1 MFRGLSGGASGSPL
15 RTCLDTPG
23 PRPYHG
29 APDAERVRPH
39 DQQQLV
45 VMPPLLALVFVFALS
60 FTDPAQAQVAI
71 TILHTSEHHGTIQPI
86 EHGPFAGLGGVERR
100 ATLIKQIRQEV
111 EHLLVVDS
119 GDLLMGTAMSSVY
132 RGTVDIAAMNLMG
145 YDAVA
150 VGNHDFDYGTRHLKG
165 LRKEATFPFLCT
177 NVRPQEPDICQRHA
191 VKHLRH
197 VRVGLIGLIGKKN
210 YPDTF
215 NRAVVREVEFVDPIV
230 AAKQAV
236 EELREHVEI
245 LVAITHQDTEED
257 LALAKA
263 VPGLDVIIGGH
274 TEGFDGLVPPGQ
286 RKPVE
291 GRVELTGVGP
301 VFLKTQRQGRTLGR
315 LDLLYHQKTI
325 MVAEAHNLP
334 VSADASSDPDM
345 AKLVRD
351 YARRLDEQTNQVI
364 GEAAHAFEG
373 ENRDIRT
380 RETNLGNLLADLARQ
395 HAGTEIGLVNSGMIR
410 SSLPAGPVTLKRVLE
425 VLPFDSSL
433 ISFTV
438 TGAILKEALEN
449 SVSRLPQASG
459 RFLQVSGLAV
469 VFDPTAPSGS
479 RVNSVHVNG
488 TPLNPARRYSVA
500 ADTFIA
506 EGGDGYT
513 MFLQATDRRDHQ
525 IPLRDVLLSALKAGP
540 LAAKVEAR
548 IATRAS
554 LSPNH

>member
-1 MFRGLSGGASGSPL
+1 MGRLMHRFIA
-15 RTCLDTPG
+15 
-23 PRPYHG
+23 
-29 APDAERVRPH
+29 
-39 DQQQLV
+39 
-45 VMPPLLALVFVFALS
+45 LAFFSALAVA
-60 FTDPAQAQVAI
+60 DPAHAQVAV

-86 EHGPFAGLGGVERR
+86 EHGPFAGLGGAERR
-100 ATLIKQIRQEV
+100 AALIKQIRQEV

-119 GDLLMGTAMSSVY
+119 GDLLMGTAMSSVF
-132 RGTVDIAAMNLMG
+132 RGGADIAVMNLMG

-150 VGNHDFDYGTRHLKG
+150 VGNHDFDFGTRHLKR
-165 LRKEATFPFLCT
+165 LRQEATFPFLCT
-177 NVRPQEPDICQRHA
+177 NVRPQDPGVCQRHA
-191 VKHLRH
+191 IKHLGH

-215 NRAVVREVEFVDPIV
+215 NRAVVREVKFVDPIE

-236 EELREHVEI
+236 EELRERVEI

-286 RKPVE
+286 TNPVQ

-301 VFLKTQRQGRTLGR
+301 VFVKTHRQGRTLGR
-315 LDLLYHQKTI
+315 LDLLYHEKTI
-325 MVAEAHNLP
+325 MVAEGRNLP
-334 VSADASSDPDM
+334 VSAAVSSDPDM

-351 YARRLDEQTNQVI
+351 YARRLDGQTNQVI
-364 GEAAHAFEG
+364 GQAVHAFDG

-410 SSLPAGPVTLKRVLE
+410 SSIAAGPVTVKRVTE

-433 ISFTV
+433 TSFTV
-438 TGAILKEALEN
+438 TGATLQAALEN
-449 SVSRLPQASG
+449 SVSLLPQALG
-459 RFLQVSGLAV
+459 RFLQVSGVAV

-479 RVNSVHVNG
+479 RITSVQVNG
-488 TPLNPARRYSVA
+488 APLNPARRYSVA

-506 EGGDGYT
+506 EAGDGYT
-513 MFLQATDRRDHQ
+513 MFRQATDRRDHQ
-525 IPLRDVLLSALKAGP
+525 IPLRDVLVAALKAGP

-548 IATRAS
+548 ITTRAAV
-554 LSPNH
+554 SPSK

>member
-1 MFRGLSGGASGSPL
+1 MHRFIALAFVSVLAV
-15 RTCLDTPG
+15 
-23 PRPYHG
+23 
-29 APDAERVRPH
+29 AEETH
-39 DQQQLV
+39 
-45 VMPPLLALVFVFALS
+45 
-60 FTDPAQAQVAI
+60 AQVAV
-71 TILHTSEHHGTIQPI
+71 TILHTSEHHGAIQPI
-86 EHGPFAGLGGVERR
+86 EHGSFAGLGGVERR
-100 ATLIKQIRQEV
+100 AALIKQVRQEV

-119 GDLLMGTAMSSVY
+119 GDLLMGTAMSSVF
-132 RGTVDIAAMNLMG
+132 RGEVDIAAMNLMG

-150 VGNHDFDYGTRHLKG
+150 VGNHDFDFGTRHLKR
-165 LRKEATFPFLCT
+165 LRQEATFPFLCT
-177 NVRPQEPDICQRHA
+177 NVRPQDPDVCQRH
-191 VKHLRH
+191 VIKHLGP

-215 NRAVVREVEFVDPIV
+215 NRAVVREVEFVDPIE

-236 EELREHVEI
+236 GELRERVEI

-263 VPGLDVIIGGH
+263 VPGLDVLIGGH

-286 RKPVE
+286 TNPVQ

-301 VFLKTQRQGRTLGR
+301 VFVKTHRQGRTLGR
-315 LDLLYHQKTI
+315 LDLLFHEKTI
-325 MVAEAHNLP
+325 MVAEPRNLP
-334 VSADASSDPDM
+334 VSAAVPSDPDM

-351 YARRLDEQTNQVI
+351 YAPRLDEQTNQVI
-364 GEAAHAFEG
+364 GEAAHAFDG

-410 SSLPAGPVTLKRVLE
+410 SGIPAGPVTVKRLMG

-433 ISFTV
+433 TSFTV
-438 TGAILKEALEN
+438 TGATLQAALEN

-459 RFLQVSGLAV
+459 RFLQVSGVAV

-479 RVNSVHVNG
+479 RITSVQVNG
-488 TPLNPARRYSVA
+488 APLNPARRYSVA

-513 MFLQATDRRDHQ
+513 MFRQATDRRDHQ
-525 IPLRDVLLSALKAGP
+525 TPLRDVLVAALKAGP

-548 IATRAS
+548 ITARAAAS
-554 LSPNH
+554 RGN

>member
-1 MFRGLSGGASGSPL
+1 MHRFIALAFFSAL
-15 RTCLDTPG
+15 
-23 PRPYHG
+23 
-29 APDAERVRPH
+29 AVAEQAH
-39 DQQQLV
+39 
-45 VMPPLLALVFVFALS
+45 
-60 FTDPAQAQVAI
+60 AQVAI

-100 ATLIKQIRQEV
+100 AALIKQIRQEV

-132 RGTVDIAAMNLMG
+132 RGEVDIAAMNLMS

-150 VGNHDFDYGTRHLKG
+150 VGNHDFDFGTRHLKN

-177 NVRPQEPDICQRHA
+177 NVRPQDPDVCQRHA
-191 VKHLRH
+191 IKHLGH

-236 EELREHVEI
+236 GELRERVEI

-286 RKPVE
+286 TNPVE

-301 VFLKTQRQGRTLGR
+301 VFVKTHRQGRTLGR
-315 LDLLYHQKTI
+315 LDLLYHEKTI

-334 VSADASSDPDM
+334 VSAAVSSDPDI

-364 GEAAHAFEG
+364 GKAAHAFEG

-380 RETNLGNLLADLARQ
+380 N
-395 HAGTEIGLVNSGMIR
+395 M
-410 SSLPAGPVTLKRVLE
+410 PAGPVTLKRVME

-433 ISFTV
+433 TSFTV
-438 TGAILKEALEN
+438 TGAALKAALEN
-449 SVSRLPQASG
+449 SVSRLPEASG
-459 RFLQVSGLAV
+459 RFLQVSGLTV
-469 VFDPTAPSGS
+469 VFDPTAPSGT
-479 RVNSVHVNG
+479 RITSVQVNG
-488 TPLNPARRYSVA
+488 APLNPARRYKVA
-500 ADTFIA
+500 ADNFIA

-513 MFLQATDRRDHQ
+513 MFLQVTDRRDYQ
-525 IPLRDVLLSALKAGP
+525 IPLRDVLLSALKAGL

-548 IATRAS
+548 ITPRVFV
-554 LSPNH
+554 SPGH

>member
-1 MFRGLSGGASGSPL
+1 MIA
-15 RTCLDTPG
+15 T
-23 PRPYHG
+23 
-29 APDAERVRPH
+29 DAERFRLHEQHQPF
-39 DQQQLV
+39 
-45 VMPPLLALVFVFALS
+45 VMHPFIALAFAFALCVA
-60 FTDPAQAQVAI
+60 DPAYAQVAV

-100 ATLIKQIRQEV
+100 ATLIKQVRQEV

-132 RGTVDIAAMNLMG
+132 RGEADIAVMNLMS
-145 YDAVA
+145 YDTVA
-150 VGNHDFDYGTRHLKG
+150 LGNHDFDFGTRHLKRLG
-165 LRKEATFPFLCT
+165 KEATFPFLCT
-177 NVRPQEPDICQRHA
+177 NVRRQDPDVCQRHA
-191 VKHLRH
+191 IKHLVH
-197 VRVGLIGLIGKKN
+197 VRVGLIGLIGKRS

-236 EELREHVEI
+236 EELRERVEI
-245 LVAITHQDTEED
+245 LVAVTHQDTDED

-274 TEGFDGLVPPGQ
+274 TEGFDGLVPPGET
-286 RKPVE
+286 KPVQ

-301 VFLKTQRQGRTLGR
+301 VFVKTHRQGRTLGR
-315 LDLLYHQKTI
+315 LDLLYHEKTI

-334 VSADASSDPDM
+334 VSGAVASDPDM
-345 AKLVRD
+345 AKRVRD
-351 YARRLDEQTNQVI
+351 YARRLEEQTNQVM

-373 ENRDIRT
+373 ETRDIRT
-380 RETNLGNLLADLARQ
+380 RETNLGNLLADLARH

-410 SSLPAGPVTLKRVLE
+410 SGIPAGPVSVKRVME

-433 ISFTV
+433 TSFTV
-438 TGAILKEALEN
+438 TGATLQAALEN

-479 RVNSVHVNG
+479 KISSVQVNG
-488 TPLNPARRYSVA
+488 APLNPARRYSIA
-500 ADTFIA
+500 ADTFMA

-548 IATRAS
+548 ITPRAPVLRS
-554 LSPNH
+554 K

>member
-1 MFRGLSGGASGSPL
+1 MTARGLAS
-15 RTCLDTPG
+15 TIMAT
-23 PRPYHG
+23 
-29 APDAERVRPH
+29 DAERLRPH
-39 DQQQLV
+39 EQHRPF
-45 VMPPLLALVFVFALS
+45 VMHPFSALAFFFALS
-60 FTDPAQAQVAI
+60 IADLTYAQVAV

-86 EHGPFAGLGGVERR
+86 EHGPFAGFGGVERR
-100 ATLIKQIRQEV
+100 AALIKQIRQEV

-132 RGTVDIAAMNLMG
+132 RGEVDIAVMNLMS
-145 YDAVA
+145 YDAIA
-150 VGNHDFDYGTRHLKG
+150 VGNHDFDFGTRHLKN
-165 LRKEATFPFLCT
+165 LRKEASFPFLCT
-177 NVRPQEPDICQRHA
+177 NVRPQDPDVCQRHA
-191 VKHLRH
+191 IKHLGH

-210 YPDTF
+210 YPDAF

-236 EELREHVEI
+236 GELRERVEI

-257 LALAKA
+257 FALAKA

-286 RKPVE
+286 TNPVE
-291 GRVELTGVGP
+291 RRVELTGVGP
-301 VFLKTQRQGRTLGR
+301 VFVKTHRQGRTLGR
-315 LDLLYHQKTI
+315 LDLLYHEKTI
-325 MVAEAHNLP
+325 MVAEARNLP
-334 VSADASSDPDM
+334 VSAAVSSDPDI

-351 YARRLDEQTNQVI
+351 YARRLDEQTNQVR

-395 HAGTEIGLVNSGMIR
+395 HTGTEIGLVNSGMIR
-410 SSLPAGPVTLKRVLE
+410 SSIPAGPVTLKRVME

-433 ISFTV
+433 TSFTV
-438 TGAILKEALEN
+438 TGATLKAALEN

-469 VFDPTAPSGS
+469 VFDPTAPSGT
-479 RVNSVHVNG
+479 RITSVQVNG
-488 TPLNPARRYSVA
+488 APLNPARRYSVA
-500 ADTFIA
+500 ADNFIA

-513 MFLQATDRRDHQ
+513 MFLQVADRRDHQ

-548 IATRAS
+548 ITPRAS
-554 LSPNH
+554 VSSGH

>member
-1 MFRGLSGGASGSPL
+1 MHPFIA
-15 RTCLDTPG
+15 
-23 PRPYHG
+23 
-29 APDAERVRPH
+29 
-39 DQQQLV
+39 
-45 VMPPLLALVFVFALS
+45 LAFFFALYA
-60 FTDPAQAQVAI
+60 TDTAHAQVAV
-71 TILHTSEHHGTIQPI
+71 TILHTSEHHGTVQPI

-100 ATLIKQIRQEV
+100 AALIKQIRQEV

-132 RGTVDIAAMNLMG
+132 RGEVDIAVMNLIG
-145 YDAVA
+145 YGAVA
-150 VGNHDFDYGTRHLKG
+150 VGNHDFDFGTRHLKS
-165 LRKEATFPFLCT
+165 LRQEATFPFLCT
-177 NVRPQEPDICQRHA
+177 NVRPQDPDVCQQHA
-191 VKHLRH
+191 IKHLGH

-215 NRAVVREVEFVDPIV
+215 ARAVVREVDFVDPIV

-236 EELREHVEI
+236 GELRERVEI

-286 RKPVE
+286 TKPVD
-291 GRVELTGVGP
+291 GRVELVGVGP
-301 VFLKTQRQGRTLGR
+301 VFVKTHRQGRTLGR
-315 LDLLYHQKTI
+315 LDLLYHEKTI

-334 VSADASSDPDM
+334 VSAAVSSDPDM

-364 GEAAHAFEG
+364 GEAAHALEG
-373 ENRDIRT
+373 ESRDIRT

-410 SSLPAGPVTLKRVLE
+410 GSIPAGPVTLKQVME

-433 ISFTV
+433 ASFTV
-438 TGAILKEALEN
+438 TGATLKAALEN
-449 SVSRLPQASG
+449 SVSRLPQAAG

-469 VFDPTAPSGS
+469 VFDPAAPSGS
-479 RVNSVHVNG
+479 RINSVQVNG
-488 TPLNPARRYSVA
+488 APLNPARRYSVA
-500 ADTFIA
+500 ATNFIA

-513 MFLQATDRRDHQ
+513 LFLQATDRRDHQ
-525 IPLRDVLLSALKAGP
+525 IPFRDMLLSALKAGP
-540 LAAKVEAR
+540 LTAKVEAR
-548 IATRAS
+548 ITTR
-554 LSPNH
+554 

>member
-1 MFRGLSGGASGSPL
+1 MHRFIALAFFSAL
-15 RTCLDTPG
+15 
-23 PRPYHG
+23 
-29 APDAERVRPH
+29 AVAEQAH
-39 DQQQLV
+39 
-45 VMPPLLALVFVFALS
+45 
-60 FTDPAQAQVAI
+60 AQVAV
-71 TILHTSEHHGTIQPI
+71 TILHTSEHPGTIQPI
-86 EHGPFAGLGGVERR
+86 EHGPFAGLGGAERR
-100 ATLIKQIRQEV
+100 AALIKQIRQEV

-132 RGTVDIAAMNLMG
+132 RGDADIAVMNLMG

-150 VGNHDFDYGTRHLKG
+150 VGNHDFDFGTRHLKR
-165 LRKEATFPFLCT
+165 LRQEATFPFLCT
-177 NVRPQEPDICQRHA
+177 NVRPQDPDVCQRHA
-191 VKHLRH
+191 IKHLGP

-215 NRAVVREVEFVDPIV
+215 NRAVVREVEFVDPIE

-236 EELREHVEI
+236 GELRER
-245 LVAITHQDTEED
+245 VAITHQDTEED

-263 VPGLDVIIGGH
+263 VPGLDVLIGGH
-274 TEGFDGLVPPGQ
+274 TEGFDGLIPPG
-286 RKPVE
+286 RTNPVE

-301 VFLKTQRQGRTLGR
+301 VFVKTHRQGRTLGR
-315 LDLLYHQKTI
+315 LDLLYHEKTI

-334 VSADASSDPDM
+334 VSAAVSSDPDI
-345 AKLVRD
+345 AQLVRD

-364 GEAAHAFEG
+364 GKAAHAFEG

-395 HAGTEIGLVNSGMIR
+395 HTGAEIGLVNSGMIR
-410 SSLPAGPVTLKRVLE
+410 SSMPAGPVTLKRAME

-433 ISFTV
+433 TTFTV
-438 TGAILKEALEN
+438 TGATLKAALEN

-469 VFDPTAPSGS
+469 VFDPSAPSGS
-479 RVNSVHVNG
+479 RITSVQVNG
-488 TPLNPARRYSVA
+488 APLNPARRYSVA

-513 MFLQATDRRDHQ
+513 MFRQATDRRDHQ
-525 IPLRDVLLSALKAGP
+525 TPLRDVLVAALKAGP

-548 IATRAS
+548 ITTRAAA
-554 LSPNH
+554 SPSK

>member
-1 MFRGLSGGASGSPL
+1 MHRFIALAFFSAL
-15 RTCLDTPG
+15 
-23 PRPYHG
+23 
-29 APDAERVRPH
+29 AVAEQAH
-39 DQQQLV
+39 
-45 VMPPLLALVFVFALS
+45 
-60 FTDPAQAQVAI
+60 AQVAV

-86 EHGPFAGLGGVERR
+86 EHGPFAGLGGAERR
-100 ATLIKQIRQEV
+100 AALIKQIRQEV

-132 RGTVDIAAMNLMG
+132 RGGADIAVMNLMG

-150 VGNHDFDYGTRHLKG
+150 VGNHDFDFGTRHLKR
-165 LRKEATFPFLCT
+165 LRQEATFPFLCT
-177 NVRPQEPDICQRHA
+177 NVRPQDPDVCQRHA
-191 VKHLRH
+191 IKHLGP

-215 NRAVVREVEFVDPIV
+215 NRAVVREVEFVDPIE

-236 EELREHVEI
+236 GELRERVEI

-263 VPGLDVIIGGH
+263 VPGLDVLIGGH

-286 RKPVE
+286 TNPVQ

-301 VFLKTQRQGRTLGR
+301 VFVKTHRQGRTLGR
-315 LDLLYHQKTI
+315 LDLLYHEKTI
-325 MVAEAHNLP
+325 MVAEARNLP
-334 VSADASSDPDM
+334 VSAAVSSDPDM

-364 GEAAHAFEG
+364 GQAAHAFDG
-373 ENRDIRT
+373 ENREIRT

-410 SSLPAGPVTLKRVLE
+410 SSIPAGPVTVKQVTE

-433 ISFTV
+433 TSFTV
-438 TGAILKEALEN
+438 TGATLEAALEN

-459 RFLQVSGLAV
+459 RFLQVSGVAV

-479 RVNSVHVNG
+479 RITSVQVNG
-488 TPLNPARRYSVA
+488 APLNPARRYSVA

-513 MFLQATDRRDHQ
+513 MFRQATDRRDHQ
-525 IPLRDVLLSALKAGP
+525 IPLRDVLVAALKAGP

-548 IATRAS
+548 ITTRAAA
-554 LSPNH
+554 SPSK

>member
-1 MFRGLSGGASGSPL
+1 MTAQGLTSTIMA
-15 RTCLDTPG
+15 T
-23 PRPYHG
+23 
-29 APDAERVRPH
+29 DAERLRPH
-39 DQQQLV
+39 EQHLPF
-45 VMPPLLALVFVFALS
+45 VMHPFFALAFFFALS
-60 FTDPAQAQVAI
+60 VADPAYAQVAV

-100 ATLIKQIRQEV
+100 AALIKQIRQEV

-132 RGTVDIAAMNLMG
+132 RGEVDIAAMNLMS

-150 VGNHDFDYGTRHLKG
+150 VGNHDFDFGTRHLKN

-177 NVRPQEPDICQRHA
+177 NVRPQDPDVCQRHA
-191 VKHLRH
+191 IKHLGH

-236 EELREHVEI
+236 GELRERVEI

-286 RKPVE
+286 TNPVE

-301 VFLKTQRQGRTLGR
+301 VFVKTHRQGRTLGR
-315 LDLLYHQKTI
+315 LDLLYHEKTI

-334 VSADASSDPDM
+334 VSAAVSSDPDI
-345 AKLVRD
+345 AQLVRD

-364 GEAAHAFEG
+364 GKAAHAFEG

-395 HAGTEIGLVNSGMIR
+395 HTGAEIGLVNSGMIR
-410 SSLPAGPVTLKRVLE
+410 SSMPAGPVTLKRVME

-433 ISFTV
+433 TSFTV
-438 TGAILKEALEN
+438 TGAALKAALEN
-449 SVSRLPQASG
+449 SVSRLPEASG
-459 RFLQVSGLAV
+459 RFLQVSGLTV
-469 VFDPTAPSGS
+469 VFDPTAPSGT
-479 RVNSVHVNG
+479 RITSVQVNG
-488 TPLNPARRYSVA
+488 APLNPARRYKVA
-500 ADTFIA
+500 ADNFIA

-513 MFLQATDRRDHQ
+513 MFLQVTDRRDHQ

-548 IATRAS
+548 ITPRVFV
-554 LSPNH
+554 SPGH

>member
-1 MFRGLSGGASGSPL
+1 MHRFIA
-15 RTCLDTPG
+15 
-23 PRPYHG
+23 
-29 APDAERVRPH
+29 
-39 DQQQLV
+39 
-45 VMPPLLALVFVFALS
+45 LALFSAL
-60 FTDPAQAQVAI
+60 AVAEQAHAQVAV

-86 EHGPFAGLGGVERR
+86 EHGPSAGLGGVERR
-100 ATLIKQIRQEV
+100 AALIKQIRQEV

-132 RGTVDIAAMNLMG
+132 RGGADIAVMNLMG

-150 VGNHDFDYGTRHLKG
+150 VGNHDFDFGTRHLKR
-165 LRKEATFPFLCT
+165 LRQEATFPFLCT
-177 NVRPQEPDICQRHA
+177 NVRPQDPDVCQRHA
-191 VKHLRH
+191 IKHLGP

-215 NRAVVREVEFVDPIV
+215 NRAVVREVEFVDPIE

-236 EELREHVEI
+236 GELRERVEI

-263 VPGLDVIIGGH
+263 VPGLDVLIGGH
-274 TEGFDGLVPPGQ
+274 TEGF
-286 RKPVE
+286 
-291 GRVELTGVGP
+291 VGP
-301 VFLKTQRQGRTLGR
+301 VFVKTHRQGRTLGR
-315 LDLLYHQKTI
+315 LDLLYHEKTI
-325 MVAEAHNLP
+325 MVAEARNLP
-334 VSADASSDPDM
+334 VSAAVPSDPDM

-351 YARRLDEQTNQVI
+351 YAWRLDAQTNQVI
-364 GEAAHAFEG
+364 GEAAHAFDG

-395 HAGTEIGLVNSGMIR
+395 HTGTEIGLVNSGMIR
-410 SSLPAGPVTLKRVLE
+410 SGIPAGPLTVKRVME

-433 ISFTV
+433 TSFTV
-438 TGAILKEALEN
+438 TGATLQAALEN

-459 RFLQVSGLAV
+459 RFLQVSGVAV

-479 RVNSVHVNG
+479 RITSVQVNG
-488 TPLNPARRYSVA
+488 APLNPARRYSVA

-513 MFLQATDRRDHQ
+513 MFRQATDRRDHQ
-525 IPLRDVLLSALKAGP
+525 IPLRDVLVAALKAGP
-540 LAAKVEAR
+540 LAAKVEGR
-548 IATRAS
+548 ITTRPAAS
-554 LSPNH
+554 QSK

>member
-1 MFRGLSGGASGSPL
+1 MHPFIA
-15 RTCLDTPG
+15 
-23 PRPYHG
+23 
-29 APDAERVRPH
+29 
-39 DQQQLV
+39 
-45 VMPPLLALVFVFALS
+45 LAFFFALS
-60 FTDPAQAQVAI
+60 VTDTAHAQVAI
-71 TILHTSEHHGTIQPI
+71 TILHTSEHHGTVQPI

-100 ATLIKQIRQEV
+100 AALIKQLRQEV

-132 RGTVDIAAMNLMG
+132 RGEVDIAVMNLMG

-150 VGNHDFDYGTRHLKG
+150 VGNHDFDFGTRHLKR
-165 LRKEATFPFLCT
+165 LRQEATFPFLCT
-177 NVRPQEPDICQRHA
+177 NVRPQNPDICQRHA
-191 VKHLRH
+191 IKHLGH

-215 NRAVVREVEFVDPIV
+215 TRAVVQEVEFVDPIV

-236 EELREHVEI
+236 EELRERVEI

-286 RKPVE
+286 TKPVD
-291 GRVELTGVGP
+291 GRVELVGVGP
-301 VFLKTQRQGRTLGR
+301 VFVKTHRQGRTLGR
-315 LDLLYHQKTI
+315 LDLLYHEKTI
-325 MVAEAHNLP
+325 MVAEAHNLL
-334 VSADASSDPDM
+334 VSAAVSSDPNM

-351 YARRLDEQTNQVI
+351 YARRLNEQTNQVI
-364 GEAAHAFEG
+364 GEAAHTLEG
-373 ENRDIRT
+373 ENKEVRT

-410 SSLPAGPVTLKRVLE
+410 GSIPAGPVTLKRVME

-433 ISFTV
+433 VSFTV
-438 TGAILKEALEN
+438 TGATLKTALEN

-469 VFDPTAPSGS
+469 VVDPAAPSGS
-479 RVNSVHVNG
+479 RINSVQVNG
-488 TPLNPARRYSVA
+488 APLKPARQYSVA
-500 ADTFIA
+500 ATNFIA

-513 MFLQATDRRDHQ
+513 LFLQATDRRDHQ
-525 IPLRDVLLSALKAGP
+525 IPFHDVLLSALKAGP

-548 IATRAS
+548 ITTR
-554 LSPNH
+554 

>member
-1 MFRGLSGGASGSPL
+1 MHHVIA
-15 RTCLDTPG
+15 
-23 PRPYHG
+23 
-29 APDAERVRPH
+29 
-39 DQQQLV
+39 
-45 VMPPLLALVFVFALS
+45 LAFFFAIFLA
-60 FTDPAQAQVAI
+60 DPAHAQVAV

-100 ATLIKQIRQEV
+100 AALIKQIRQEV
-111 EHLLVVDS
+111 EHVLIVDS
-119 GDLLMGTAMSSVY
+119 GDLLMGTAMSSVF
-132 RGTVDIAAMNLMG
+132 RGEVDIAAMNLMG

-150 VGNHDFDYGTRHLKG
+150 VGNHDFDFGTRHLKR
-165 LRKEATFPFLCT
+165 LRQEATFPFLCT
-177 NVRPQEPDICQRHA
+177 NVRPQDPDVCQRHA
-191 VKHLRH
+191 IKHLGP

-236 EELREHVEI
+236 GELRERVEI

-263 VPGLDVIIGGH
+263 VPGLDVLIGGH

-286 RKPVE
+286 TNPVQ
-291 GRVELTGVGP
+291 GRLELTGVGP
-301 VFLKTQRQGRTLGR
+301 VFAKTHRQGRTLGR
-315 LDLLYHQKTI
+315 LDLLYHDKTI
-325 MVAEAHNLP
+325 MAAEARNLP
-334 VSADASSDPDM
+334 VSAVVSSDPDM

-351 YARRLDEQTNQVI
+351 YARRLDEQTNQII
-364 GEAAHAFEG
+364 GAAAHAFDG

-395 HAGTEIGLVNSGMIR
+395 HTGTEIGLVNSGMIR
-410 SSLPAGPVTLKRVLE
+410 SSIPAGPLTVKRAME

-433 ISFTV
+433 TSFTV
-438 TGAILKEALEN
+438 TGATLQAALEN

-469 VFDPTAPSGS
+469 VLDPTAPSGS
-479 RVNSVHVNG
+479 RITSVQVNG
-488 TPLNPARRYSVA
+488 APLNPARRYSVA

-513 MFLQATDRRDHQ
+513 MFRQATDRRDHQ
-525 IPLRDVLLSALKAGP
+525 IPLRDVLVAALKAGP
-540 LAAKVEAR
+540 LAAKVEGR
-548 IATRAS
+548 ITTRPAAS
-554 LSPNH
+554 QSKEGNF